1 MPVEAG
7 IHPRRIV
14 ANADGPRYSAEYR
27 RCNAEH
33 VDSEHTLEDIVYIR
47 NTPYVA
53 SILKMVRDDY
63 LSRDDFPFLL
73 KPPADYSVK
82 SDKPPPAVE
91 ETHTDFTPRRKRR
104 LILVVVGGLTYTE
117 LHHLRTLSKALEQ
130 QLVIVTTS
138 MLNPQAFVKALS
150 EVSMF
155 LRWYYITC
163 RED

>member
-1 MPVEAG
+1 MEAG
-7 IHPRRIV
+7 IHPRHIV
-14 ANADGPRYSAEYR
+14 VNADGPRYSAEYR

-73 KPPADYSVK
+73 KPPAGYSVK

-91 ETHTDFTPRRKRR
+91 ETHADFTPRRKRR

-138 MLNPQAFVKALS
+138 MFNPQAFVKALS

-155 LRWYYITC
+155 LRWCYITC